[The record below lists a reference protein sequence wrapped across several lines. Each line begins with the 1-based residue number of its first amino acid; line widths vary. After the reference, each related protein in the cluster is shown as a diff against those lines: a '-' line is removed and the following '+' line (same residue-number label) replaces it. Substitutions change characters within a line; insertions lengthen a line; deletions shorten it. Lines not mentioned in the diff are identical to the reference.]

1 MKKLIKV
8 CIIGGIVC
16 AVADVCYFAGEGRML
31 GLMKKYD
38 VSASETIQVFSND
51 KKWRLKFISWVAN
64 QTVES

>member
-1 MKKLIKV
+1 MKKLIKICV
-8 CIIGGIVC
+8 IGGIVY
-16 AVADVCYFAGEGRML
+16 AVGNVCYFTGKGQML